1 MLQTSLF
8 VMAVLLRLVGIT
20 LVLEAIGI
28 AGIAGIVGIVGSA
41 LLRYLCLPALR
52 LRLRFGSCGALVG
65 GTLGP
70 TNGARELCI
79 ACTG

>member
-1 MLQTSLF
+1 MLQTNSMVKVGLF
-8 VMAVLLRLVGIT
+8 TLKARGIT
-20 LVLEAIGI
+20 LVLKAIGI
-28 AGIAGIVGIVGSA
+28 AGIVGSA

-70 TNGARELCI
+70 TNGAREMCI

>member
-1 MLQTSLF
+1 MLQTNSMVKVVLF
-8 VMAVLLRLVGIT
+8 TLKARGIT
-20 LVLEAIGI
+20 LVLKAIGI
-28 AGIAGIVGIVGSA
+28 AGIVGSA

-70 TNGARELCI
+70 TNGAREMCI

>member
-1 MLQTSLF
+1 MLQTNSMVKVVLF
-8 VMAVLLRLVGIT
+8 TLKARGIT
-20 LVLEAIGI
+20 LVLKAIGI
-28 AGIAGIVGIVGSA
+28 AGIVGSA

>member
-1 MLQTSLF
+1 MLQTNSMVKVVLF
-8 VMAVLLRLVGIT
+8 TLKARGIT
-20 LVLEAIGI
+20 LVLKAIGI
-28 AGIAGIVGIVGSA
+28 AGIVGSA

-52 LRLRFGSCGALVG
+52 LRLRFRSCGALVG

-70 TNGARELCI
+70 TNGAREMCI

>member
-1 MLQTSLF
+1 
-8 VMAVLLRLVGIT
+8 MAVLLRLVGIT

-28 AGIAGIVGIVGSA
+28 ADIAGIVGSA